1 MPRLQRTGGP
11 YLRLRDLR
19 GLRLGEVRMIAPASA
34 LPPGGSAAPPQ
45 SYAAWLEL
53 ESPSGTGQRAT
64 RYLSLP
70 PRGVLNPPA
79 STGMVFWSINPYVGC
94 EFGCTYCYAR
104 ETHRWTVERAA
115 NRPGAPAT
123 AREAAALPAAKAFE
137 QRILIKQGAAA
148 VLARTLNA
156 ARVGTVPIVIGTA
169 TDPYQPA
176 ERRFRLTRELLEL
189 LRQHQ
194 GLHLGII
201 TKSALIAR
209 DAALLAQLSERHQL
223 SVHISLASLDAP
235 LLRQLE
241 PRTPI
246 PAARL
251 RAMRILA
258 DAGVPVGLLMAPILP
273 GLTDSRDA
281 MRALLLAAREAGASW
296 AAGDPL
302 RMGRATR
309 HTLLPWLD
317 RERPALAR
325 RYREHYQMRNGVDRD
340 YATALKARLTAL
352 QEEVGLP
359 HARRDRTFH
368 ERWSG
373 AGQMELWGV
382 AT

>member
-1 MPRLQRTGGP
+1 MCDLPR
-11 YLRLRDLR
+11 
-19 GLRLGEVRMIAPASA
+19 LRLGEVRVTAPARPRPA
-34 LPPGGSAAPPQ
+34 GGSSAPPPRT
-45 SYAAWLEL
+45 YAAWVEL
-53 ESPSGTGQRAT
+53 EQADQRGNRTT
-64 RYLSLP
+64 RFLSLP
-70 PRGVLNPPA
+70 PRGILNPPA
-79 STGMVFWSINPYVGC
+79 TTGMAFWSINPYIGC
-94 EFGCTYCYAR
+94 EFGCSYCYAR

-123 AREAAALPAAKAFE
+123 AREAASLPAASAFE

-148 VLARTLNA
+148 VLAKTLDP
-156 ARVGTVPIVIGTA
+156 ARVGAVPIVVGTA

-176 ERRFRLTRELLEL
+176 ERRFKLTRSLLEL

-194 GLHLGII
+194 GLHIGII

-209 DAALLAQLSERHQL
+209 DAALLAQLSERHRI

-251 RAMRILA
+251 RAMRLLA
-258 DAGVPVGLLMAPILP
+258 DAGVPVGVLIAPILP
-273 GLTDSRDA
+273 GLTDDREA
-281 MRALLLAAREAGASW
+281 LRALLLAAKNAGASW

-309 HTLLPWLD
+309 HTLLPWLE
-317 RERPALAR
+317 RERPDLAL
-325 RYREHYQMRNGVDRD
+325 RYRRHYELRNGVRSD
-340 YATALKARLTAL
+340 YAAALKTRLVQL
-352 QEEVGLP
+352 QEEIGLP
-359 HARRDRTFH
+359 QARHDRTLR

-373 AGQMELWGV
+373 VGQLELWG
-382 AT
+382 AAS

>member
-1 MPRLQRTGGP
+1 
-11 YLRLRDLR
+11 
-19 GLRLGEVRMIAPASA
+19 V
-34 LPPGGSAAPPQ
+34 
-45 SYAAWLEL
+45 EL
-53 ESPSGTGQRAT
+53 EHADRNGHRTT
-64 RYLSLP
+64 RFLSVP
-70 PRGVLNPPA
+70 PRGILNPPA
-79 STGMVFWSINPYVGC
+79 ATGMAFWSVNPYIGC

-123 AREAAALPAAKAFE
+123 AREAASLPAASAFE

-148 VLARTLNA
+148 VLARTLDP
-156 ARVGTVPIVIGTA
+156 ARVGAVPIVIGTA

-176 ERRFRLTRELLEL
+176 ERRFKLTRALLEL

-194 GLHLGII
+194 GLHIGII

-209 DAALLAQLSERHQL
+209 DAALLAQLSERHRI

-246 PAARL
+246 PASRL

-258 DAGVPVGLLMAPILP
+258 DAAVPVGLLLAPILP
-273 GLTDSRDA
+273 GLTDDRDSL
-281 MRALLLAAREAGASW
+281 RALFLAAKNAGARW

-309 HTLLPWLD
+309 HTLMPWLE
-317 RERPALAR
+317 RERPDLAR
-325 RYREHYQMRNGVDRD
+325 RYRQHYELRNGVRRD
-340 YATALKARLTAL
+340 YADALKARIAGILEEIGLDRAL
-352 QEEVGLP
+352 
-359 HARRDRTFH
+359 RDRTFN
-368 ERWSG
+368 ERWPRANG
-373 AGQMELWGV
+373 EQQTELWG
-382 AT
+382 APR

>member
-1 MPRLQRTGGP
+1 MTTPQ
-11 YLRLRDLR
+11 
-19 GLRLGEVRMIAPASA
+19 SA
-34 LPPGGSAAPPQ
+34 LPPGGSKAPPRT
-45 SYAAWLEL
+45 YAAWVEL
-53 ESPSGTGQRAT
+53 EQADQRGNRTT
-64 RYLSLP
+64 RFLSVP
-70 PRGVLNPPA
+70 PKGILNAPA
-79 STGMVFWSINPYVGC
+79 ATGMIFWSINPYIGC

-123 AREAAALPAAKAFE
+123 AREAASLPAAKAFE

-148 VLARTLNA
+148 VLAKTLTPE
-156 ARVGTVPIVIGTA
+156 RVGSLPIVIGTA

-176 ERRFRLTRELLEL
+176 ERRFKLTRSLLEL

-194 GLHLGII
+194 GLHIGII

-209 DAALLAQLSERHQL
+209 DAALLAQLSERHRI

-258 DAGVPVGLLMAPILP
+258 DAGVPVGLLLAPILP
-273 GLTDSRDA
+273 GLTDDREA
-281 MRALLLAAREAGASW
+281 LHALLLAAKHAGASW

-309 HTLLPWLD
+309 HTLMPWLE
-317 RERPALAR
+317 RERPALAV
-325 RYREHYQMRNGVDRD
+325 RYRQHYELRNGVRRD
-340 YATALKARLTAL
+340 YADALKARLASIL
-352 QEEVGLP
+352 DEIDLP
-359 HARRDRTFH
+359 RAARDRTFNN
-368 ERWSG
+368 RWSHT
-373 AGQMELWGV
+373 ATEEQTDLWG
-382 AT
+382 APR

>member
-1 MPRLQRTGGP
+1 
-11 YLRLRDLR
+11 
-19 GLRLGEVRMIAPASA
+19 MIAPASA
-34 LPPGGSAAPPQ
+34 LPPGGSSAPPRT
-45 SYAAWLEL
+45 YAAWVEL
-53 ESPSGTGQRAT
+53 EQADGTGQRTT
-64 RYLSLP
+64 RFLSLP
-70 PRGVLNPPA
+70 PRGILNPPA
-79 STGMVFWSINPYVGC
+79 TTGMAFWTINPYIGC
-94 EFGCTYCYAR
+94 EFGCSYCYAR

-123 AREAAALPAAKAFE
+123 AREAAAMPSAQAFE

-148 VLARTLNA
+148 VLARTLDP
-156 ARVGTVPIVIGTA
+156 ARVGNIPIVIGSA

-176 ERRFRLTRELLEL
+176 ERRFKLTRSLLEL

-209 DAALLAQLSERHQL
+209 DAALLAQLNERHHL

-273 GLTDSRDA
+273 GLTDDRDA

-309 HTLLPWLD
+309 HTLMPWLE
-317 RERPALAR
+317 RERPALALHYR
-325 RYREHYQMRNGVDRD
+325 RHYELRNGVRLD
-340 YATALKARLTAL
+340 YATALKARLTQL
-352 QEEVGLP
+352 QEELDLP
-359 HARRDRTFH
+359 QARCDRTFN
-368 ERWSG
+368 ERWTG
-373 AGQMELWGV
+373 KGQMELWSV
-382 AT
+382 AS